1 MPYSLTDF
9 TLPRM
14 PGCTKFEEETR
25 MSTQAAGWYSDPYG
39 RFQQRYWNGAAW
51 THDVATNGVQQVD
64 PMGASTVI
72 PIAIPPTAYTTPAG
86 SPTQGF
92 AAGADPNDPNA
103 QAAPPEPAEP
113 GNRATTFLDGLGP
126 DARLRPRPG
135 MRVAMAGLGGA
146 VVAVGILIAG
156 AGDDPSRGV
165 IIGVSALIIVAAW
178 VLRTFIEID
187 EAKAAAVGMVVVG
200 IPTFAT
206 ATTVSD
212 NQGGFLTGLLGAVLF
227 IAAWALPGFKSRNL
241 LLGLGALTLVGAFG
255 SLTSTDKSSIEKC
268 ERYLSEGE
276 YDRFDAECDGMFDG
290 ASTGFLP
297 VELTDNL
304 GTQGVVYLGGAA
316 VFLGLTWWL
325 DRRRYHGAATG
336 LCAAGLVS
344 AVVGTGLLANEFGSD
359 TGPIL
364 VLIVGLLIC
373 AIGTH
378 GSRRATTWWGA
389 ALAAIGMVALVAV
402 QWEPRSSSAIGGV
415 AILSGLLLVVIPLV
429 ASPVFAAIAT
439 NRSGG
444 ADQPPPAFSPPAQ

>member
-1 MPYSLTDF
+1 
-9 TLPRM
+9 
-14 PGCTKFEEETR
+14 
-25 MSTQAAGWYSDPYG
+25 MSTQAAGWYNDPYG
-39 RFQQRYWNGAAW
+39 RFQQRYWDGAAW

-72 PIAIPPTAYTTPAG
+72 PIAIPPTAYTTPSG

-135 MRVAMAGLGGA
+135 LRAAMAGLGGA
-146 VVAVGILIAG
+146 VVAVGILIAA

-165 IIGVSALIIVAAW
+165 IIAVSALIIVTAW

-200 IPTFAT
+200 IPTFAS

-227 IAAWALPGFKSRNL
+227 IGAWALPGFKSRNL
-241 LLGLGALTLVGAFG
+241 LLGLGALTLVVAFG
-255 SLTSTDKSSIEKC
+255 SLTSTDMTSTDNSS
-268 ERYLSEGE
+268 
-276 YDRFDAECDGMFDG
+276 M
-290 ASTGFLP
+290 GFLP
-297 VELTDNL
+297 AGLTDNL

-325 DRRRYHGAATG
+325 DRRSYHGAATG

-415 AILSGLLLVVIPLV
+415 AIFSGLLLVVIPLV

-444 ADQPPPAFSPPAQ
+444 AGQPPPAFSPPAQ